1 MQGDPLSPF
10 LFVFVGEMLSEK
22 VMAAG
27 DANLIRGFI
36 SAPEALFI
44 CHLQLADD
52 TVIFY
57 AAEEDQIKNVKATL
71 LCYEAVSGFNINF
84 FKSELLR
91 VRVEDNFLSH
101 FADSLDANQ
110 VMFQLHTFG
119 CFFAREVPPSL
130 GALVVER
137 VERKLPLWKLNTFL
151 LGNSFFFWL
160 ALSNLP
166 MYS

>member
-1 MQGDPLSPF
+1 
-10 LFVFVGEMLSEK
+10 MLSEM
-22 VMAAG
+22 VMVAG

-44 CHLQLADD
+44 SHLQFADD

-57 AAEEDQIKNVKATL
+57 AAEKDQIKNVKATL

-101 FADSLDANQ
+101 FADILDADQ

-130 GALVVER
+130 GDLVVER
-137 VERKLPLWKLNTFL
+137 VERQWALWKVNTFL
-151 LGNSFFFWL
+151 LGEELFFFSVGPL
-160 ALSNLP
+160 
-166 MYS
+166 